1 MTTYNGA
8 AVSDAAIAF
17 QKPITLQQGRALR
30 NNPIAM
36 AEGASGAPRIQGY
49 ALASDNNG
57 LTVVIVAASDAVST
71 LIGSGRVVGT
81 TNTTSVTNVL
91 GGQFTI
97 NAYTGV
103 IRFRCSN
110 RSNNASG
117 TSTLEFRK
125 NGVVVSTFVT
135 TGVTAVLRIVDIPIS
150 VGDVVE
156 MWHKSNNVLYESII
170 TAPSSTASDG
180 YVERPVYWL
189 QSQA

>member
-57 LTVVIVAASDAVST
+57 LAVVSVTASNAVTLAAGVSK
-71 LIGSGRVVGT
+71 VFGT
-81 TNTTSVTNVL
+81 ADTTSTTFVL

-97 NAYTGV
+97 NAYTGS
-103 IRFRCSN
+103 IRFFCQHY
-110 RSNNASG
+110 SNNAAG
-117 TSTLEFRK
+117 ISTLEIRK
-125 NGVVVSTFVT
+125 NGTVVSTFTT
-135 TGVTAVLRIVDIPIS
+135 TGTTIVGRTVDVPIAL
-150 VGDVVE
+150 GDLIE
-156 MWHKSNNVLYESII
+156 WWHKSNSVSYTSRRGIFN
-170 TAPSSTASDG
+170 ADASDG